1 MDIFV
6 PYCHGPSHEIESAA
20 QVRNARNGLRLCL
33 GNKMAETVSSQQP
46 TAIVT
51 GGSRGLGR
59 GIAQALVARGVH
71 VIALA
76 RDAAGL
82 EALARELANVE
93 PVVADAADEIVAA
106 RLLQER
112 QPNLVVLC
120 AGASALLRP
129 LHLHSWETF
138 SLNWEVDAKSVFVWL
153 RNALLLP
160 MKPGGHIVV
169 VSSMAAINGSP
180 LSGSYAGAKRM
191 LWLMADYAAQEVS
204 HEKLGLHIH
213 CLLPTLNPNTDLGRA
228 AVAAY
233 VARAGVSTE
242 EFAKRLAPHLT
253 PAVMGDAIVKLHEDP
268 SRWDKV
274 AYRIGGDGL
283 TPVA

>member
-1 MDIFV
+1 
-6 PYCHGPSHEIESAA
+6 
-20 QVRNARNGLRLCL
+20 
-33 GNKMAETVSSQQP
+33 MAETVSSQQP

-82 EALARELANVE
+82 EALAREFANVE

-160 MKPGGHIVV
+160 MKPEGHIVV

-191 LWLMADYAAQEVS
+191 LWFMTDYAQQEINRL
-204 HEKLGLHIH
+204 KLGIRIH

-228 AVAAY
+228 GVAAY
-233 VARAGVSTE
+233 AERAGMSFE
-242 EFAKRLAPHLT
+242 EFAKRLMPHLT
-253 PAVMGDAIVKLHEDP
+253 PSVMGDAVVELYSNPE
-268 SRWDKV
+268 RWDKV
-274 AYRIGGDGL
+274 AYQIGGAGL
-283 TPVA
+283 KPLS

>member
-1 MDIFV
+1 M
-6 PYCHGPSHEIESAA
+6 PEMTAPA
-20 QVRNARNGLRLCL
+20 L

-59 GIAQALVARGVH
+59 GIPQALVARGVH

-82 EALARELANVE
+82 EALAGELANVE

-129 LHLHSWETF
+129 LQLHSWETF
-138 SLNWEVDAKSVFVWL
+138 SLNWEVDTKSVFVWL

-160 MKPGGHIVV
+160 MKPGR
-169 VSSMAAINGSP
+169 P
-180 LSGSYAGAKRM
+180 YR
-191 LWLMADYAAQEVS
+191 
-204 HEKLGLHIH
+204 H
-213 CLLPTLNPNTDLGRA
+213 CLKHGCN
-228 AVAAY
+228 
-233 VARAGVSTE
+233 
-242 EFAKRLAPHLT
+242 
-253 PAVMGDAIVKLHEDP
+253 
-268 SRWDKV
+268 
-274 AYRIGGDGL
+274 
-283 TPVA
+283 

>member
-1 MDIFV
+1 
-6 PYCHGPSHEIESAA
+6 
-20 QVRNARNGLRLCL
+20 
-33 GNKMAETVSSQQP
+33 MAETVAAQQE

-59 GIAQALVARGVH
+59 GIVEALAARQMRVVAVARGLASHEGAANEMRVEH
-71 VIALA
+71 V
-76 RDAAGL
+76 AAD
-82 EALARELANVE
+82 
-93 PVVADAADEIVAA
+93 VADELTAG
-106 RLLQER
+106 RLLQDLR
-112 QPNLVVLC
+112 PDLVVLC

-138 SLNWEVDAKSVFVWL
+138 SQNWEVDAKATFIWL

-160 MKPGGHIVV
+160 MKPGSHIVI
-169 VSSMAAINGSP
+169 VSSMAAVNGSP

-204 HEKLGLHIH
+204 REKLGLHIH

-233 VARAGVSTE
+233 AARTGVTTE

-253 PAVMGDAIVKLHEDP
+253 PAVMGDAIVKLHENP
-268 SRWDKV
+268 PRWDKV